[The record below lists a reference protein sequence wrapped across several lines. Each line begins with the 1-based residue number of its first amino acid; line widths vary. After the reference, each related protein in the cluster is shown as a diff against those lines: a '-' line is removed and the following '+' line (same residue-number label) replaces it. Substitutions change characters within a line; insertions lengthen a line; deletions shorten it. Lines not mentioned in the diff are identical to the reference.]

1 MPVHGC
7 RLPESPTPS
16 EFYSRIGFGLLSGS
30 YPAVAAKQALIVA
43 TRIRYINVSSS
54 QGTSDNQRLE
64 LNQLC
69 SELHRWENGGDA
81 KNGRF
86 CGNVCLRSSDRLS
99 PSRQES
105 YWRTK
110 RPQLRFFEV
119 TFDQPLC
126 SQSLTQISIF
136 TFI

>member
-1 MPVHGC
+1 MAAHGC
-7 RLPESPTPS
+7 RLSESPTPS

-43 TRIRYINVSSS
+43 TRIRYINVSRS

-69 SELHRWENGGDA
+69 SELHRWESGGDA
-81 KNGRF
+81 ENGRF

-99 PSRQES
+99 PSRKES

-126 SQSLTQISIF
+126 SQSLTQISI
-136 TFI
+136 